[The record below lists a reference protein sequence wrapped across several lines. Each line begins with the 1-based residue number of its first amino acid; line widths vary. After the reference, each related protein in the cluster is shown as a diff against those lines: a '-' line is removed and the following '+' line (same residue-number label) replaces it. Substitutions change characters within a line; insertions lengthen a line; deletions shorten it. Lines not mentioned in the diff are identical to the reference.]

1 MFELF
6 IDIFCVLLGT
16 GILMSIADDISR
28 WW

>member
-1 MFELF
+1 MFGLF

-16 GILMSIADDISR
+16 GILMSILDDIKK